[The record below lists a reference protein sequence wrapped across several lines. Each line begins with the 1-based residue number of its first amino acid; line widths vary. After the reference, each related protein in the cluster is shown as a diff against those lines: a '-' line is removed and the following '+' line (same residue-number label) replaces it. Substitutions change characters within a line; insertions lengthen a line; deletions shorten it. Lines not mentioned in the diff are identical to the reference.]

1 MFLCFKIPRLING
14 TRAAGSGKRIFNIRR
29 VYLIISMIG
38 ALGLDGITHASE
50 SKLSFKRCSV
60 LLSSGAMEIDAQCA
74 TFERNEN
81 PKDAESRRI
90 ALSVIKLPSHS
101 PEPEPDA
108 FTVIQGGPGGSSID
122 FAVAYSRVFEE
133 IRKKRDIIVID
144 QRGTGRSN
152 KLTCELP
159 EELRNTFNLDLIQ
172 KATQKC
178 LNELSKE
185 NDLRYYTTSIAV
197 DDLEALRI
205 AAGYSQLNLY
215 GVSYGTRVVLH
226 FLKKYP
232 SSARTAVIDGV
243 VQTGLNLAGGEI
255 ARRWEDSFE
264 ALNNRCQNEPSC
276 ANTHGDLYEQY
287 QVLEERFKAA
297 PVTVTVP
304 HPTTGKATEY
314 TFGEHTLFGAMRLMA
329 YSTEQ
334 LALIPLLLSEAVK
347 ENYNFAAA
355 QSLLME
361 ANFAD
366 QFATGMHNSVVCTE
380 DAPFVTADNKAQAKN
395 TIVGE
400 MMSDILMNS
409 CSVWPKGYMDQDFLE
424 PFSTEIPV
432 LILSGETD
440 PITPP
445 ENGEIAAEQLG
456 NTKHIEV
463 PAHGHGVVARGC
475 VPNLVGLFV
484 TNASFEMVDDTCTKR
499 ERPSPFFNTLTGPTP

>member
-1 MFLCFKIPRLING
+1 MCFKVPRLING
-14 TRAAGSGKRIFNIRR
+14 TRASESSKMIFNTRHL
-29 VYLIISMIG
+29 YLIISTIF
-38 ALGLDGITHASE
+38 ALGLNGITNASE
-50 SKLSFKRCSV
+50 AELDFKRCSV

-81 PKDAESRRI
+81 PKDAESRLI

-101 PEPEPDA
+101 PEPETDA

-159 EELRNTFNLDLIQ
+159 EELSDTFDLDLI
-172 KATQKC
+172 KEATQNC
-178 LNELSKE
+178 FNELSKE

-226 FLKKYP
+226 YLKKYP
-232 SSARTAVIDGV
+232 DSARTAVIDGV

-264 ALNNRCQNEPSC
+264 ALNNRCQSEPTC
-276 ANTHGDLYEQY
+276 AETHGDLYEQY
-287 QVLEERFKAA
+287 RLLQERFKAA
-297 PVTVTVP
+297 PVTVAVP
-304 HPTTGKATEY
+304 HPTTGIATEY

-334 LALIPLLLSEAVK
+334 LSLMPLLLSEAVK
-347 ENYNFAAA
+347 ENYTFAAA

-380 DAPFVTADNKAQAKN
+380 DAPFVTEDSKSQAKG

-400 MMSDILMNS
+400 MMSDMLMS
-409 CSVWPKGYMDQDFLE
+409 GCEVWPQGQMDEGFLE
-424 PFSTEIPV
+424 PFSSDIPV
-432 LILSGETD
+432 LVLSGETD

-445 ENGEIAAEQLG
+445 ANGEVAAQQLG
-456 NTKHIEV
+456 NTKHIVV

-475 VPNLVGLFV
+475 VPNLVGLFIE
-484 TNASFEMVDDTCTKR
+484 TASLETVDETCTNR